1 MMGFK
6 KKWRAG
12 AQGDFLFDSISTPKI
27 RRWIFTVVALA
38 LTASATGCM
47 TKHHDDG
54 DELGHAQSLINQGND
69 SEAIF
74 ILTKVVKDTPQ
85 NLNARTM
92 LASAYAHRGGMILL
106 RYKNFAAE
114 ILKWDK
120 SKDYG
125 LLNSG
130 DPVVSALSKTL
141 WHIQLVIRAFDS
153 IPVSGSPSSY
163 DDLKQA
169 LQVLDEGGRLT
180 GGPSIYRALLRLTI
194 FKHDLSTKY
203 RLQKTA
209 DCQIQKDQI
218 VHWLE
223 SIHDD
228 LENLITDV
236 AYGMANPTTRE
247 DTLNVAADVRKQ
259 ITIAIEF
266 VSKIS
271 KETDLGALPSLG
283 DGMGFQCN

>member
-1 MMGFK
+1 M
-6 KKWRAG
+6 
-12 AQGDFLFDSISTPKI
+12 QGWVLPA
-27 RRWIFTVVALA
+27 VALVL
-38 LTASATGCM
+38 LTSATGCM
-47 TKHHDDG
+47 SQHHSGDG
-54 DELGHAQSLINQGND
+54 NEVGHAESLINQGND

-74 ILTKVVKDTPQ
+74 ILTPYVREHPKD
-85 NLNARTM
+85 LNARVT
-92 LASAYAHRGGMILL
+92 LASAYADRGGMRLL
-106 RYKNFAAE
+106 RFKNFAAE

-125 LLNSG
+125 LLNSN
-130 DPVVSALSKTL
+130 DPVISALSQTL
-141 WHIQLVIRAFDS
+141 WHIQLVLRAFDA
-153 IPVSGSPSSY
+153 IPSAGSPTSY

-169 LQVLDEGGRLT
+169 LQVLEDGGRLT

-218 VHWLE
+218 VQWLE
-223 SIHDD
+223 SIHSD

-236 AYGMANPTTRE
+236 AYGMSNPTTRE
-247 DTLNVAADVRKQ
+247 DTLNVATDVRKQ
-259 ITIAIEF
+259 ISIAIEF

-283 DGMGFQCN
+283 DGIGFQCN